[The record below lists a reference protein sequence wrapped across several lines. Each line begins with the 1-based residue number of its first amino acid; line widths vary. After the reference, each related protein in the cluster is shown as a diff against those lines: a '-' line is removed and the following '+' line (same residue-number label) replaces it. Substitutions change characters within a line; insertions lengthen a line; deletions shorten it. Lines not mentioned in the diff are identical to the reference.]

1 MPDPTPLTNHQN
13 QRASASTS
21 AAPTPILVDGA
32 EEDAVLSKSEF
43 LTESEVLKRRHR
55 RIKQLCRIYR
65 ENYWDLMEE
74 LKHKY
79 REYYWEYG
87 KSPFQEEV
95 ENVNNNGQNNANNHI
110 KGENGDSHVQENGNA
125 LNGIGHNSRCGVQG
139 CKSKAMALTR
149 FCQMH
154 ILSDTKQKLY
164 KACNYAIKRF
174 DL

>member
-1 MPDPTPLTNHQN
+1 MPDPTPQTNHQN
-13 QRASASTS
+13 QRASASSS
-21 AAPTPILVDGA
+21 AAPAPMLVEGA
-32 EEDAVLSKSEF
+32 EEDALLSKSEF
-43 LTESEVLKRRHR
+43 LTQPEVLRRRYR
-55 RIKQLCRIYR
+55 RIKQLCRLYR
-65 ENYWDLMEE
+65 DNYWELMEE

-95 ENVNNNGQNNANNHI
+95 QNINNNSQNHANNHI
-110 KGENGDSHVQENGNA
+110 KGENGDSHVQENSNS
-125 LNGIGHNSRCGVQG
+125 LNGNGHNNRCGVHG

-154 ILSDTKQKLY
+154 ILSDAKQKLY

-174 DL
+174 